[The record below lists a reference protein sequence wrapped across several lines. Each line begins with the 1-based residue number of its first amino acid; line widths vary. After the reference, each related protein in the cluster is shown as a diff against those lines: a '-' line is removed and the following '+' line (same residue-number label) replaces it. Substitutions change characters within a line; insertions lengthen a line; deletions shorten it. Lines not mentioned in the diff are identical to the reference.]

1 MASDFSVTWQ
11 SSNSVN
17 ATFYNFLTAGLLQS
31 SGTEWVEQRRF
42 ALRQLRDLGFGKASM
57 EDTIS
62 EEIDKLSNLLTKVR
76 EQSHSQGSIFQA
88 FYH

>member
-1 MASDFSVTWQ
+1 
-11 SSNSVN
+11 
-17 ATFYNFLTAGLLQS
+17 
-31 SGTEWVEQRRF
+31 
-42 ALRQLRDLGFGKASM
+42 M